1 MSSPLQTSL
10 DRQTPYVVRKLAATD
25 SAAFARLCRKHPM
38 RMLTPRLNIE
48 YYGMDVPI
56 MRSWG
61 VFGRDGAEIVG
72 ILQRFRN
79 TVIASDVD
87 GECGPALAS
96 VIDTLPGVAG
106 MRGPVETVSSV
117 QAALRVYRPTDWEES
132 CFLRLTH
139 PPTCPPAT
147 LSLARRAVPSDLDKL
162 AWLYGQAGTMYRS
175 RDNVAAKLAEPRV
188 FVVEEPATALR
199 PARIVSC
206 ALLNVEG
213 RDAGLIGGVF
223 TLPEARGRGYA
234 AACTAAIS
242 LDLQR
247 DGKLPC
253 LFYENPVAGRVYRR
267 LGFEDAGR
275 WALLFLSAPG
285 ARA

>member
-1 MSSPLQTSL
+1 MSSSLQASL
-10 DRQTPYVVRKLAATD
+10 DRQAPYVVRKLTATD
-25 SAAFARLCRKHPM
+25 AVAFARLCRSHPL

-48 YYGMDVPI
+48 FYGLDVPLV
-56 MRSWG
+56 RSWG
-61 VFGRDGAEIVG
+61 AFTPEGSMAG

-79 TVIASDVD
+79 TAIAADAD
-87 GECGPALAS
+87 GECGPALAA
-96 VIDTLPGVAG
+96 VIDTLPGLAG
-106 MRGPVETVSSV
+106 IRGPVETLSSI

-132 CFLRLTH
+132 CFLRLLH
-139 PPTCPPAT
+139 PPACPPQT
-147 LSLARRAVPSDLDKL
+147 LALARRAVPGDLDRL
-162 AWLYGQAGTMYRS
+162 AWLYGQAGMMYRS
-175 RDNVAAKLAEPRV
+175 RENVAAKLAEPRV
-188 FVVEEPATALR
+188 FVVEEPATAR
-199 PARIVSC
+199 QPARIVSC

-234 AACTAAIS
+234 AACTAAICV
-242 LDLQR
+242 DLQR

-275 WALLFLSAPG
+275 WALLFLAAPG
-285 ARA
+285 IKT

>member
-1 MSSPLQTSL
+1 M
-10 DRQTPYVVRKLAATD
+10 A
-25 SAAFARLCRKHPM
+25 
-38 RMLTPRLNIE
+38 
-48 YYGMDVPI
+48 
-56 MRSWG
+56 G
-61 VFGRDGAEIVG
+61 V
-72 ILQRFRN
+72 LQRFRN
-79 TVIASDVD
+79 TIIAADAD
-87 GECGPALAS
+87 GECGSALS
-96 VIDTLPGVAG
+96 TVIDTLPGIAG
-106 MRGPVETVSSV
+106 LRGPVETLSSI
-117 QAALRVYRPTDWEES
+117 QAALHVHRPADWEES

-139 PPTCPPAT
+139 PPDCSPAT
-147 LSLARRAVPSDLDKL
+147 LALARRAVPADLDKL
-162 AWLYGQAGTMYRS
+162 AWLYGQAGMMYRS

-188 FVVEEPATALR
+188 FVVEEPATVLR

-247 DGKLPC
+247 DGKMPC

-275 WALLFLSAPG
+275 WALLFLAAPG
-285 ARA
+285 GRT

>member
-1 MSSPLQTSL
+1 MNSPLQTYL
-10 DRQTPYVVRKLAATD
+10 DRQAPYVVRKLTATD
-25 SAAFARLCRKHPM
+25 TAAFARLCRSHPW

-48 YYGMDVPI
+48 YYGIDVPI
-56 MRSWG
+56 VRSWG
-61 VFGRDGAEIVG
+61 VFTRDGAEMAG

-79 TVIASDVD
+79 TVIAADVD
-87 GECGPALAS
+87 GECGPALAA
-96 VIDTLPGVAG
+96 VVDTLPGVAG
-106 MRGPVETVSSV
+106 MRGPVETLSSV

-132 CFLRLTH
+132 CFLRLMQ
-139 PPTCPPAT
+139 PPICPPET
-147 LSLARRAVPSDLDKL
+147 LALARRAVPADLDKL

-188 FVVEEPATALR
+188 FVVEEPATTLW

-223 TLPEARGRGYA
+223 TLPEARGKGYA

-242 LDLQR
+242 QDLQR

-267 LGFEDAGR
+267 LGFEDAGL
-275 WALLFLSAPG
+275 WALLFLAAPG
-285 ARA
+285 GRA